1 METKKIVMYPN
12 DILSTP
18 TKKTDLK
25 TAQNLAIELFKTL
38 KEEGGLGL
46 SANQVGEN
54 KSVCVV
60 NVTNPFFLL
69 NPVITKKQKEIIYN
83 EGCLSIPD
91 KMITTKR
98 YERIEVEADNVEGT
112 MVFGPETNNQ
122 VDNDLLVLES
132 VCVQHEIDHL
142 NGLTIYDR
150 EFKRKSFRRTEV
162 KIGRNEKV
170 IIKKDK
176 ETLTMKYKKAIP
188 YLEKG
193 WIING
198 H

>member
-12 DILSTP
+12 DILTTP

-83 EGCLSIPD
+83 EGCLQTMLREQWYLVQKQIT
-91 KMITTKR
+91 KLIMI
-98 YERIEVEADNVEGT
+98 Y
-112 MVFGPETNNQ
+112 
-122 VDNDLLVLES
+122 
-132 VCVQHEIDHL
+132 
-142 NGLTIYDR
+142 
-150 EFKRKSFRRTEV
+150 
-162 KIGRNEKV
+162 
-170 IIKKDK
+170 
-176 ETLTMKYKKAIP
+176 
-188 YLEKG
+188 
-193 WIING
+193 
-198 H
+198 